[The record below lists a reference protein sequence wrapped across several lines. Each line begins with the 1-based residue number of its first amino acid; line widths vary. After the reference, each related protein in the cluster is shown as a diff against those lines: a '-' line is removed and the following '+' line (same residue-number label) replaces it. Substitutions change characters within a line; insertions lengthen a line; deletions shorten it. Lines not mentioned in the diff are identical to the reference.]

1 MVVVENVVI
10 TVGKGGV
17 GKTTVSILL
26 SLILSDVGNTLLYSL
41 DPAKHLIKYLGVKEP
56 MKYFRIGK
64 TLTAYQLD
72 IDIALNTILDHYVE
86 LIRGVSPSLSVLNLD
101 NVVNTIKYSP
111 GVEEEVFMRELE
123 KLFNRHEYRYVV
135 IDTPPTGI
143 TLRTLIMPKL
153 YGLWIDKLIEIRERI
168 LSLRY
173 SIARTLG
180 REFKIR
186 DPVLEKLYEMREMYK
201 TLWERVRSATT
212 SFVIV
217 ANPEVMPLLEVLDV
231 IKFLKKELG
240 VDPKLLVMNKYVESL
255 ETADIIEEFNKLPY
269 RKVIVPKVER
279 PPAKLDDVVELSK
292 LVNREE
298 VLNALSGLSPH
309 G

>member
-1 MVVVENVVI
+1 MVIVENVVI
-10 TVGKGGV
+10 TIGKGGV
-17 GKTTVSILL
+17 GKTTISVLL
-26 SLILSDVGNTLLYSL
+26 SLILSDVSDTLLYSL
-41 DPAKHLIKYLGVKEP
+41 DPAKHLIRYLGMKEP
-56 MKYFRIGK
+56 MKYFKIGR

-72 IDIALNTILDHYVE
+72 VNIALNTILDYYVG
-86 LIRGVSPSLSVLNLD
+86 LIRDISPSLSVLNLD
-101 NVVNTIKYSP
+101 DVVNTIKYSP

-123 KLFNRHEYRYVV
+123 KIFNQREYHYVV

-153 YGLWIDKLIEIRERI
+153 YGLWVDKLIEIRERI

-180 REFKIR
+180 KEFKIK
-186 DPVLEKLYEMREMYK
+186 DPVLEKLYEMRDTYN
-201 TLWERVRSATT
+201 TLWERVRSNTT

-217 ANPEVMPLLEVLDV
+217 ANPEIMPLLEVLDV

-240 VDPKLLVMNKYVESL
+240 VDPKLLVMNKYVESA
-255 ETADIIEEFNKLPY
+255 ETASIIEEFNRLPY
-269 RKVIVPKVER
+269 RKVVVPKVER

-298 VLNALSGLSPH
+298 VLNALK
-309 G
+309 